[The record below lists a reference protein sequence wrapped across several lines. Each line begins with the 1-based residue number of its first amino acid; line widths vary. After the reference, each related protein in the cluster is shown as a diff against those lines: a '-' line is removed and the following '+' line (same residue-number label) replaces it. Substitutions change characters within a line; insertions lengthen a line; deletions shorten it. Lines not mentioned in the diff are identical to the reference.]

1 MGALMASCDA
11 IMGDIRVALVTGAS
25 RGIGYVIA
33 NELAASGYHLAICG
47 RREET
52 IKQAADEIRARCG
65 VEIKAAVVD
74 VCDRESLQ
82 GFIRQTV
89 KDFGRL
95 DVLVNNAGIARD
107 NISMRMKPE
116 EWQQVLDTNL
126 SSVFHA
132 SQAALRPMMKAR
144 FGRIINISSVV
155 ASMGNPGQLNYC
167 ASKGGI
173 DAMTRSLAREVG
185 SRGITVNAIAPGFIV
200 TDMTAELGDDA
211 RHSLEARIPL
221 ARLGEPDD
229 IAHAVVFLASEKAAY
244 ITGQVLHVNGGMY
257 M

>member
-1 MGALMASCDA
+1 MSDA
-11 IMGDIRVALVTGAS
+11 RVAVVTGAS
-25 RGIGYVIA
+25 RGIGYAIA
-33 NELAASGYHLAICG
+33 SEMAACGYHLAICG
-47 RREET
+47 TREET
-52 IKQAADEIRARCG
+52 IQLAGDRIHAQHG
-65 VEIKAAVVD
+65 VEVRPAVVD

-82 GFIRQTV
+82 NFITHTA
-89 KDFGRL
+89 KNFGRL
-95 DVLVNNAGIARD
+95 DVLVNNAGITRD
-107 NISMRMKPE
+107 NLSLRMKPE

-132 SQAALRPMMKAR
+132 SQAALRPMIKAR

-167 ASKGGI
+167 ASKGGM

-185 SRGITVNAIAPGFIV
+185 SRSITVNAIAPGFIT

-211 RHSLEARIPL
+211 RHALEAQVPL
-221 ARLGEPDD
+221 GRLGDPDD
-229 IAHAVVFLASEKAAY
+229 IAHAVVFLASENAAY
-244 ITGQVLHVNGGMY
+244 ITGQILHVNGGMY